1 MSSLPSDH
9 PINTYNTSSLLTRF
23 MPDLSA
29 FDKLRRVGSEWF
41 FVVAVEQMY
50 VHFTQGIPPSRATA
64 HSCLY
69 LTSGTARMSIGNETY
84 TIHPQQV
91 LIVRAGQVYSFE
103 TGDKNTGF
111 LIHFHDDMLL
121 GKTGPTDAPV
131 AFDFLQFWGRPYI
144 ELDSQTAG
152 FVESVLQRLLTEF
165 NTHELQYP
173 DILRAYLLALL
184 HELNRAYAAVPAPPL
199 SSALTITNR
208 FKQLV
213 ATSLKSAHS
222 ISDYANL
229 LHITPNHLTKSV
241 RTVTGKSPTKWLEET
256 IVLEAKALL
265 FQSTLSVS
273 EIASEVGVADPSYF
287 SRLFKKHAGVSP
299 LVFRRMIGKS

>member
-1 MSSLPSDH
+1 MSASSSQA
-9 PINTYNTSSLLTRF
+9 INTYNTSGFLTHF
-23 MPDLSA
+23 MPDKSA
-29 FDKLRRVGSEWF
+29 FRELRRVGSELF
-41 FVVAVEQMY
+41 FAVAVEQMY
-50 VHFTQGIPPSRATA
+50 LHFTQGIPPSRATG

-84 TIHPQQV
+84 TIQPQQMLV
-91 LIVRAGQVYSFE
+91 VRAGQVHSFQP
-103 TGDKNTGF
+103 GDENTGF
-111 LIHFHDDMLL
+111 LLHFHDDMLL
-121 GKTGPTDAPV
+121 GKTGPTDAPNP
-131 AFDFLQFWGRPYI
+131 FEFLQFWGSPYI

-152 FVESVLQRLLTEF
+152 FVENGLQRLLTEF
-165 NTHELQYP
+165 NTHALHYP

-184 HELNRAYAAVPAPPL
+184 HELNRAYAATPTPPQ
-199 SSALTITNR
+199 SSALAITNR

-256 IVLEAKALL
+256 VVLEAKALL
-265 FQSTLSVS
+265 FQSTLSVA

-299 LVFRRMIGKS
+299 LVFRRMIEKS